1 MNHKHSRNMSIVAL
15 IVGFSMMLT
24 GCADI
29 RINYNS
35 PDKNPTSESPKD
47 FFDNAELNSLVDENF
62 KDVEQNGW
70 AELRIPREIH
80 GIGEEAFSANA
91 LDAAHKLIDAG
102 YEAYFIGG
110 AIRDL
115 VMGTETMDFDITTNA
130 SNVEIKKVF
139 KNAKFH
145 TIPSGLEFAFVE
157 YPGEVIDVASCVNIP
172 AEYHGLKGVPDFDP
186 DQMYSGDFVKDSFQR
201 DLTINALY
209 YDVKS
214 GDLVDYHGGLHDI
227 REHILQTMV
236 DAESAFDADP
246 RISIRAMRFKA
257 RYGFD
262 FSDRLD
268 EVLRTGVAQY
278 VTKPGPESNSF
289 NIPKFFDAG
298 YALDS
303 YEVLEEYGAFPVLFA
318 PVANISATDDY
329 KAYLKSAMKQMDEW
343 EANGDEIGRD
353 LYMAVILWPG
363 FEGIDEDKIKE
374 ASEEVLSKQSK
385 TIMINDEDKDDFTDL
400 FVLENMLEKD
410 MPYED
415 SSALVTQNEF
425 EDAYDLLVIR
435 SLTNEELTDEVDFWT
450 KLREEFLYDE
460 EDIAA

>member
-1 MNHKHSRNMSIVAL
+1 M
-15 IVGFSMMLT
+15 
-24 GCADI
+24 
-29 RINYNS
+29 
-35 PDKNPTSESPKD
+35 
-47 FFDNAELNSLVDENF
+47 
-62 KDVEQNGW
+62 
-70 AELRIPREIH
+70 
-80 GIGEEAFSANA
+80 AFSANA

-172 AEYHGLKGVPDFDP
+172 AEYHGIKGVPDFDP
-186 DQMYSGDFVKDSFQR
+186 GQMYSGDFVKDSFQR

-209 YDVKS
+209 YDVKT

-268 EVLRTGVAQY
+268 EVLRAGVAQY

-318 PVANISATDDY
+318 PVANMSGTDEY
-329 KAYLKSAMKQMDEW
+329 KAYMESAMKQMDEW
-343 EANGDEIGRD
+343 ESNGDEVGKD
-353 LYMAVILWPG
+353 LYMAVILWPE
-363 FEGIDEDKIKE
+363 FEGIDESKIKE
-374 ASEEVLSKQSK
+374 ASEEVLSQQSK

-400 FVLENMLEKD
+400 FVLEYMLEEN
-410 MPYED
+410 MSYED
-415 SSALVTQNEF
+415 SAELVTQNEF

-435 SLTNEELTDEVDFWT
+435 SLTNGELTDEVDFWT
-450 KLREEFLYDE
+450 KLRDELLYDE